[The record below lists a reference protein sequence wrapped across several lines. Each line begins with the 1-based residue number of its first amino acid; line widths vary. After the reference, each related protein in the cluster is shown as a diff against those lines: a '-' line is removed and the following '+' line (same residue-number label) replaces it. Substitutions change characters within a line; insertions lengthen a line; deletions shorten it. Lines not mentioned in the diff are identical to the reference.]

1 LVTWLAR
8 LVLVLLLVLSIWS
21 IAVIWNRKKYF
32 EQLAFEAEF
41 QKIIAKKSVSEFQNH
56 FQANPSIFSE
66 AFANVLTNPVAQTSG
81 QSSVHIEKLLNS
93 FVLRKRTEWEQG
105 LPILGTLG
113 AISPFI
119 GLLGTILGIIV
130 AFGELST
137 GKMDSMKVMFALAE
151 ALVLT
156 AVGLGVAIPAVIAN
170 NYFNRKITVLIR
182 SLESLK
188 EFVLGQRH

>member
-1 LVTWLAR
+1 METSWIILVTWLAR
-8 LVLVLLLVLSIWS
+8 LVLVLLIFLSVWS

-41 QKIIAKKSVSEFQNH
+41 QKLAEKKNVTEFKSH
-56 FQANPSIFSE
+56 LQANPSVFSE
-66 AFANVLTNPVAQTSG
+66 AFESILVSAGQQT
-81 QSSVHIEKLLNS
+81 EKLLNA

-188 EFVLGQRH
+188 EFVLGQQQ

>member
-1 LVTWLAR
+1 MVTWLAR